1 MIKPPTAE
9 LRPNQLDSDS
19 LPPYEQLDLIIK
31 LYIEKKFSPDKIAK
45 EFKKKFGSSNKKI
58 IMENINLIDRNEYK
72 RRQSPPGVKISNLAL
87 GKDRRLPISSGWKNL

>member
-1 MIKPPTAE
+1 MITTFQKVN
-9 LRPNQLDSDS
+9 LDQL
-19 LPPYEQLDLIIK
+19 ENILIKNNLKIK
-31 LYIEKKFSPDKIAK
+31 LYIEKKFSPDKISK
-45 EFKKKFGSSNKKI
+45 EFKKKFGSFNKKL